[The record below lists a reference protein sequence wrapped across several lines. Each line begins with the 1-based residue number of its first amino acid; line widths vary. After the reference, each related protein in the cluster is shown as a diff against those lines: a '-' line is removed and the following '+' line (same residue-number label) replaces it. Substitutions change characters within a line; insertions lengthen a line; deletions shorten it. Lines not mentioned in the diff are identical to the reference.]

1 MRILSGFLAR
11 RGGHITPE
19 RFVFAKHPRGV
30 SRDHFI
36 FKLKYSLHVL
46 KCTDFHCSF
55 DMYIPM
61 LSSREHFFYL
71 IFGIW
76 SSCTT

>member
-55 DMYIPM
+55 DMCI
-61 LSSREHFFYL
+61 YL
-71 IFGIW
+71 CYQAENIFSI
-76 SSCTT
+76 